1 MLGNHIGIFVSGT
14 HMLGNHIGIFV
25 SGTHMLGNHIGIF
38 VSGTH
43 REKVRKNTTQKIIE
57 TNRKSD

>member
-1 MLGNHIGIFVSGT
+1 
-14 HMLGNHIGIFV
+14 MLGNHIGIFV

-57 TNRKSD
+57 TNRRSD